1 MSEQSSAGEYLV
13 VSRGQWDS
21 SLSRDDIEKAIDDF
35 YTWYDRLA
43 AEGKIRR
50 GQWLTYEG
58 RTVLGSNVIT
68 DGPFGESKEVIGGY
82 WFILAGDLDEAAQ
95 IAKGNPCLNYGIF
108 MELRP
113 IDPQRG
119 TPENTRRA

>member
-50 GQWLTYEG
+50 GQRLTYEG